1 MHVFFA
7 FHSLCFSSLFS
18 YLWFLSAL
26 HFYFCLYFLF
36 LFDLLCFL
44 HVLCFFSFFFLH
56 IFFSVDIFFFY
67 YLSFL
72 SFLHGFFLSVF
83 SAEPVLK
90 SNPTRRYEGSKSNL
104 MPQPQTL
111 ATGKEANAVTRA
123 EVSPYRRWSET
134 SVDQKVSNE
143 WQSNFE
149 RSYIELEEL
158 GRGRFSVVRR
168 CQEIMSGNEVAVK
181 FVNRRKQ
188 NEPDTLREYRHLAQI
203 KNPHLISSFGLYLT
217 SNSYAI
223 VMTL

>member
-1 MHVFFA
+1 MVFISSF
-7 FHSLCFSSLFS
+7 FSSTKPE
-18 YLWFLSAL
+18 LS
-26 HFYFCLYFLF
+26 
-36 LFDLLCFL
+36 
-44 HVLCFFSFFFLH
+44 
-56 IFFSVDIFFFY
+56 
-67 YLSFL
+67 
-72 SFLHGFFLSVF
+72 
-83 SAEPVLK
+83 EPIK
-90 SNPTRRYEGSKSNL
+90 SNPPRSSKSNL
-104 MPQPQTL
+104 MASSLPTTASSKSPAAP
-111 ATGKEANAVTRA
+111 ATVAARV

-188 NEPDTLREYRHLAQI
+188 NEPDTLREYRHLATI

-223 VMTL
+223 VMTLWV

>member
-1 MHVFFA
+1 
-7 FHSLCFSSLFS
+7 
-18 YLWFLSAL
+18 
-26 HFYFCLYFLF
+26 
-36 LFDLLCFL
+36 
-44 HVLCFFSFFFLH
+44 
-56 IFFSVDIFFFY
+56 
-67 YLSFL
+67 
-72 SFLHGFFLSVF
+72 
-83 SAEPVLK
+83 
-90 SNPTRRYEGSKSNL
+90 

-181 FVNRRKQ
+181 FINRRKQ
-188 NEPDTLREYRHLAQI
+188 DEHETLREYKYLSEMKHP
-203 KNPHLISSFGLYLT
+203 NVISALG
-217 SNSYAI
+217 
-223 VMTL
+223 V

>member
-1 MHVFFA
+1 MTFF
-7 FHSLCFSSLFS
+7 
-18 YLWFLSAL
+18 
-26 HFYFCLYFLF
+26 
-36 LFDLLCFL
+36 
-44 HVLCFFSFFFLH
+44 
-56 IFFSVDIFFFY
+56 
-67 YLSFL
+67 
-72 SFLHGFFLSVF
+72 SVF

-111 ATGKEANAVTRA
+111 ASSLPSSKEANAVTRA

>member
-1 MHVFFA
+1 MLFFISHFFA
-7 FHSLCFSSLFS
+7 FCFFYSLPFPTFLCVLFSCSLLYIFSPAFFLLFCMVFISSFFSSTKPE
-18 YLWFLSAL
+18 LS
-26 HFYFCLYFLF
+26 
-36 LFDLLCFL
+36 
-44 HVLCFFSFFFLH
+44 
-56 IFFSVDIFFFY
+56 
-67 YLSFL
+67 
-72 SFLHGFFLSVF
+72 
-83 SAEPVLK
+83 EPIK
-90 SNPTRRYEGSKSNL
+90 SNPPRSSKSNL
-104 MPQPQTL
+104 MASSLPTTASSKSPAAP
-111 ATGKEANAVTRA
+111 ATVAARV

-188 NEPDTLREYRHLAQI
+188 NEPDTLREYRHLATI

>member
-1 MHVFFA
+1 MHVV
-7 FHSLCFSSLFS
+7 FH
-18 YLWFLSAL
+18 
-26 HFYFCLYFLF
+26 FLF
-36 LFDLLCFL
+36 FCFL
-44 HVLCFFSFFFLH
+44 LFFTLCHFPLFCVCFLVVLFCTYFSPHFFSFFCMVF
-56 IFFSVDIFFFY
+56 ISSFFSSTKPE
-67 YLSFL
+67 LS
-72 SFLHGFFLSVF
+72 
-83 SAEPVLK
+83 EPIK
-90 SNPTRRYEGSKSNL
+90 SNPPRSSKSNL
-104 MPQPQTL
+104 MASSLPSKSPAAP
-111 ATGKEANAVTRA
+111 ATVAARV

-188 NEPDTLREYRHLAQI
+188 NEPDTLREYRHLATI